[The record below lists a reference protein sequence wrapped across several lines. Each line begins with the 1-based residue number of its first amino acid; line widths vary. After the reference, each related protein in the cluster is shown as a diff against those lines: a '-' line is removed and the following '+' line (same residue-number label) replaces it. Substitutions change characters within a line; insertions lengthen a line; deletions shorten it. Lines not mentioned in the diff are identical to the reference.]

1 MKESTIEK
9 HLRLAVRDRHG
20 MAFKF
25 VSPNI
30 RGVPDRIVL
39 LPGGKIAF
47 VELKALSKIPRKQQ
61 RHRIYQLKKLGFKV
75 YVIDDV
81 SQIEPMLDHLQKGD
95 FG

>member
-1 MKESTIEK
+1 MRESSIEK
-9 HLRLAVRDRHG
+9 NLRLATRDRHG

-39 LPGGKIAF
+39 LPNGKIAF
-47 VELKALSKIPRKQQ
+47 VELKSLSKVPRKQQ

-75 YVIDDV
+75 YVIDNVD
-81 SQIEPMLDHLQKGD
+81 QIEPMLNDLQKGEN
-95 FG
+95 G